1 MFAVLSSARKA
12 LGRIAWIAPVAL
24 LTACA
29 PIAFSG
35 PGSSGSGGPTID
47 PNAPVQVALL
57 LPQSDPGAASVARSL
72 ENAARLAIADLG
84 GVQINLRVYDT
95 AGQASTAA
103 AQAQRAV
110 DDGAKIILGPLFQA
124 SANAA
129 GVAVADE
136 GINVLSFSNNTAIA
150 GGNVFV
156 LGSTFDNTAA
166 RLLSYSRSQ
175 GKGDVAVLYTD
186 NVPGQ
191 VARNAITA
199 AATRAGVTV
208 VGAEAYALNTES
220 LTSALGRVKGL
231 VDSGAAQ
238 SVFLT
243 DDWDGGL
250 SVVLQLAP
258 ETGINPASTQYIGLT
273 RWDVRSDGFRL
284 PGIQGSYF
292 AMPDTGMSR
301 NFEARY
307 AQAYGSQ
314 PHNLGGLAF
323 DGIAAVGALIKAG
336 RKDALTTRALTQN
349 AGFQGT
355 GGVFRLLADGTN
367 ERALAVA
374 TIRNNQLVIL
384 DPAPR
389 SFGGAGF

>member
-1 MFAVLSSARKA
+1 MFAVLSPARKVLRRVA
-12 LGRIAWIAPVAL
+12 GIASVAV

-29 PIAFSG
+29 PIGLSDL
-35 PGSSGSGGPTID
+35 GSSGGGPSIN

-57 LPQSDPGAASVARSL
+57 VPKSDPGAASVARSL

-84 GVQINLRVYDT
+84 GVNIDLRVYDT
-95 AGQASTAA
+95 AGQADTAA

-110 DDGAKIILGPLFQA
+110 DEGAKIILGPLFQNA
-124 SANAA
+124 ANAA

-156 LGSTFDNTAA
+156 LGSTFDNTAT
-166 RLLSYSRSQ
+166 RLLSYARSQ

-191 VARNAITA
+191 VARNAITTA
-199 AATRAGVTV
+199 AARTGATV

-220 LTSALGRVKGL
+220 LTAAVGRVKGL

-238 SVFLT
+238 SIFLT

-258 ETGINPASTQYIGLT
+258 EQGISPASTQYIGLT
-273 RWDVRSDGFRL
+273 RWDIRSDGFHL
-284 PGIQGSYF
+284 PGINGSYF
-292 AMPDTGMSR
+292 AMPDTSMAQ
-301 NFEARY
+301 NFSARY

-323 DGIAAVGALIKAG
+323 DGIAAIGALVKAG
-336 RKDALTTRALTQN
+336 RKDALTAKALTQS

-367 ERALAVA
+367 QRALAVA
-374 TIRNNQLVIL
+374 TVRNNQVVIL